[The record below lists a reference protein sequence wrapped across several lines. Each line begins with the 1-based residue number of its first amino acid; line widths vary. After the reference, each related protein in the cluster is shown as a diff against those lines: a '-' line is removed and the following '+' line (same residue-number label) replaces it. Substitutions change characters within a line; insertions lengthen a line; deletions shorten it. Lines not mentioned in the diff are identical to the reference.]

1 MRNRQFNTNSDATRF
16 MNGQIDILDPTL
28 NTIGLEDLAEALQRK
43 LNEAIREVDK
53 DTSKSESGS
62 KSKKSRPSKS
72 SVPVK
77 EPVKTTRTRH
87 CYAKN
92 AIERMGI
99 DTSNLPEGAK
109 IINPLLSCE

>member
-1 MRNRQFNTNSDATRF
+1 MEHHLEDVKEIVRVAKETEFDLQSVINIMRNRQFNTNSDATRF

-72 SVPVK
+72 SVPVLFS
-77 EPVKTTRTRH
+77 
-87 CYAKN
+87 A
-92 AIERMGI
+92 MGHPI
-99 DTSNLPEGAK
+99 
-109 IINPLLSCE
+109 